1 MSYLGNLNPYMT
13 PATYAEELRKRNQM
27 LKGQQPMPPQGM
39 TPASPGDIVSKPD
52 VGGPRRP
59 FQAADNGGFRRP
71 PEGITPKRFG
81 PQMSPVNPT
90 EQQALGNAPT
100 NPYGLSPE
108 QMAAMSNDTTAEEAK
123 IKNQMDYANSLRGT
137 KSAGPRQ
144 LGNVVV
150 NNPWEGLEVGFNRAL
165 GGYLSGKAD
174 KRLDAL
180 DEQNDAKAAALAAVE
195 TSKYG
200 AERKDADRTYDQV
213 VRKQDRAEEVEDRP
227 IVGDKKTY
235 EDSEGGRYSGYWR
248 DDPTDGSAQFYSN
261 GVPIDVSGMREYVDP
276 RGSAYSSPLLKNSKN
291 YQNPNGD
298 ILAVAWKN
306 GEPVNPITLLP
317 LSDEEKAQITSG
329 EFREMAPITEAGLAT
344 GVAKFNKENYGLR
357 QVSNDYSHML
367 QVFADNGIDIST
379 DDPLGW
385 FEKGQGFLPDLVRL
399 ASDDKGVVYSAIK
412 QLLNQKVR
420 ESAGMSQT
428 VAEIERIND
437 VYGDKVFS
445 DPKVMGEALRRLGLT
460 IQNDIQSAKAG
471 VAPSI
476 LNQYTYTLEQQPNSA
491 NWTNWTYLDE
501 VDTAFEITDTNED
514 EGESSF
520 SGNNNQNMQRTR
532 STLSSRQDSQL
543 RRGLDDP
550 AGIDKD
556 RSEYTPEDWE
566 NYLAVLQG
574 RAPNE

>member
-52 VGGPRRP
+52 FGGPRRP

-81 PQMSPVNPT
+81 PQMSPVNPI

-108 QMAAMSNDTTAEEAK
+108 EMAAMSNDTTAEEAK

-200 AERKDADRTYDQV
+200 AERSDADRTYDQV

-227 IVGDKKTY
+227 IVGDKMTY

-276 RGSAYSSPLLKNSKN
+276 KSNGYNSNTMKGRTVF
-291 YQNPNGD
+291 QNANGD
-298 ILAVAWKN
+298 DIQVAWVN
-306 GEPVNPITLLP
+306 GEAVNPITGVR
-317 LSDEEKAQITSG
+317 LSDEEQELLTNG
-329 EFREMAPITEAGLAT
+329 TYFEMAPITEAGVAT
-344 GVAKFNKENYGLR
+344 GLRNFNKDNKGLR
-357 QVSNDYSHML
+357 QVSNSYSNML

-379 DDPLGW
+379 DNPLGW
-385 FEKGQGFLPDLVRL
+385 LEKGQGFLPDIVRL

-412 QLLNQKVR
+412 AVLNQEVR
-420 ESAGMSQT
+420 EAAGMSQT

-437 VYGDKVFS
+437 EYGDSVYKNPAVL
-445 DPKVMGEALRRLGLT
+445 GEALRRLGLS
-460 IQNDIQSAKAG
+460 IEQDIKEAKAG
-471 VAPSI
+471 TSPSI
-476 LNQYTYTLEQQPNSA
+476 LTQYGYNLERTGA
-491 NWTNWTYLDE
+491 ADWTSWQYLDQ
-501 VDTAFEITDTNED
+501 VDKAFEATETKE
-514 EGESSF
+514 EKGASSF
-520 SGNNNQNMQRTR
+520 SGENVQNMQRTR
-532 STLSSRQDSQL
+532 QPLSSRQDSQL
-543 RRGLDDP
+543 KRKLDDP
-550 AGIDKD
+550 LELGKD
-556 RSEYTPEDWE
+556 RSQYTDDELYE
-566 NYLAVLQG
+566 LLSSLKN
-574 RAPNE
+574 